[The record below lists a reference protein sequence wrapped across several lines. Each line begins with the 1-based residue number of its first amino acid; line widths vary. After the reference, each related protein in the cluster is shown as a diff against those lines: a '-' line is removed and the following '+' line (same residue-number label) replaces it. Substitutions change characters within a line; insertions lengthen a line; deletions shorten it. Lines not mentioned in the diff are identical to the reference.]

1 MLDTPLQQFVFR
13 DKYSRFNNT
22 LKRRET
28 WEETIN
34 RVSSFLIELSEGKL
48 SHDDYNT
55 IHRLLLDGTIS
66 PSMRLMATAGK
77 VARKNHLLIYNC
89 SYTPVTELLVFPEL
103 LWLSMSGVG
112 CGYSLENQYISL
124 LPPVS
129 FRDNSPVVQHVIDD
143 SAEGWVEAFKQAVF
157 IWWSGGDIVFDYSK
171 IRPAGSPLLT
181 KGGTASGPGVLQE
194 LMNETKRLI
203 LKNYGKKMPSIDIFD
218 LITTIG
224 YAAVSGGVRRSAQ
237 ICLFDAD
244 DESMLNAK
252 TGNFWETHP
261 NRANANISA
270 VWTNEKTFEEIQN
283 QMQIMFDGM
292 SGEPAIVSRRAM
304 NLTKPS
310 WRRELV
316 HGGLN
321 PCAEVN
327 LQGST
332 ADGRFGGQLC
342 NLSSVN
348 IHPNMSIHDLEE
360 ATKWAT
366 VVGTIQ
372 ATATDFRLLRKEW
385 KEICEEERI
394 LGVSLV
400 GFCDLELVRQPEVMA
415 HLKDVSIK
423 TNMEYAEKLGINRA
437 ASQTCSKP
445 AGNSSALTGTAR
457 GINPR
462 YSEFFERRVR
472 VGAKTPVYYVL
483 KESGVNLSPE
493 NGQENWEEPTSYVA
507 TFYEKSPDGAVTV
520 DDMDAMKQLDLWLNV
535 KKYWTTH
542 NPSVTVEYAEDEQES
557 IVDWLYKNQDY
568 VNGIAFLPR
577 SEHVYQQPPY
587 RKITKEEYE
596 HGVSD
601 FPQINW
607 ALLSQ
612 YENHDMTVKEIEC
625 SGTVCDLF

>member
-1 MLDTPLQQFVFR
+1 MNKWSTGIKPVYRYTTSYGEFIGTQNHRVFQRGERIEVKDATHIDAGVLVLDDSDKPVIDTQDVLDGLVLGDGSVHKASNNLVFLCVGQDDYDYFDDPVGDYIVKER
-13 DKYSRFNNT
+13 PGLSDYAWEVNT
-22 LKRRET
+22 T
-28 WEETIN
+28 
-34 RVSSFLIELSEGKL
+34 L
-48 SHDDYNT
+48 SHNELPYTYAREIPNRFYRGSKDKMAGFLRGLFSANGYCLGT
-55 IHRLLLDGTIS
+55 RIGLKQTSLRLI
-66 PSMRLMATAGK
+66 
-77 VARKNHLLIYNC
+77 
-89 SYTPVTELLVFPEL
+89 
-103 LWLSMSGVG
+103 
-112 CGYSLENQYISL
+112 
-124 LPPVS
+124 
-129 FRDNSPVVQHVIDD
+129 
-143 SAEGWVEAFKQAVF
+143 KQAQEMLSALGIASYVTVNKPQRIEWDNGEFVSRKSYDLNISTDRYKF
-157 IWWSGGDIVFDYSK
+157 IEMIGFIQEYKNQAVCGNTVPKKTLTGIIQDVERLGEYEVFD
-171 IRPAGSPLLT
+171 
-181 KGGTASGPGVLQE
+181 
-194 LMNETKRLI
+194 
-203 LKNYGKKMPSIDIFD
+203 
-218 LITTIG
+218 ITVEWDSHS
-224 YAAVSGGVRRSAQ
+224 Y
-237 ICLFDAD
+237 
-244 DESMLNAK
+244 
-252 TGNFWETHP
+252 
-261 NRANANISA
+261 
-270 VWTNEKTFEEIQN
+270 WT
-283 QMQIMFDGM
+283 
-292 SGEPAIVSRRAM
+292 
-304 NLTKPS
+304 
-310 WRRELV
+310 
-316 HGGLN
+316 GGLKVSN
-321 PCAEVN
+321 CAEVN